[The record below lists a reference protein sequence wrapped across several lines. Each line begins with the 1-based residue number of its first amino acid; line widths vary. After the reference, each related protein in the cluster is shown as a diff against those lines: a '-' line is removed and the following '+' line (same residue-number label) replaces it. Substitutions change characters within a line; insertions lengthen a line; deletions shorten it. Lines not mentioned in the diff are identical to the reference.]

1 MGASAKLEGLKQSWI
16 VYSVFAAVVEIARDG
31 LDSYSLTN
39 AAIRIGVTF
48 GFAWYLTKQLRE
60 KSSLV
65 WAFGV
70 VFGLL
75 GTIVACITI
84 VETLV
89 DVSEGNGF
97 ELSRFLLAAA
107 SAVIHVR
114 TFRVLR
120 DALVKRHVM
129 AD

>member
-1 MGASAKLEGLKQSWI
+1 MGASAKLERLKQWWI
-16 VYSVFAAVVEIARDG
+16 LYSVFAAIVELVRDG
-31 LDSYSLTN
+31 FDSYSLTN

-48 GFAWYLTKQLRE
+48 GLAWYLTKQLRE

-75 GTIVACITI
+75 GTIGACIRI

-89 DVSEGNGF
+89 DEGNGF

-107 SAVIHVR
+107 SAVIHIR

-120 DALVKRHVM
+120 DVDVKRHVM